1 MLCPQSYINYKLI
14 KHILTYICE
23 CFLEPDQFL
32 LRVFQLHQW
41 YLFWHK
47 LKCNLSIWP
56 KNSTAV
62 FSSHNF
68 LKENRFS
75 CCLLLNSSTILSL
88 FIFLFNKSVFRAIFS
103 RSALRIALRINNQ
116 AKSWTRSLTSV
127 CPLALI
133 RSSFYST
140 RLLVV

>member
-1 MLCPQSYINYKLI
+1 MTVLFVLENGKQHRDVKGIRGGKGLNYNFYIALNVNKAYLSEI
-14 KHILTYICE
+14 WL
-23 CFLEPDQFL
+23 PDAKIQ
-32 LRVFQLHQW
+32 
-41 YLFWHK
+41 
-47 LKCNLSIWP
+47 
-56 KNSTAV
+56 
-62 FSSHNF
+62 F